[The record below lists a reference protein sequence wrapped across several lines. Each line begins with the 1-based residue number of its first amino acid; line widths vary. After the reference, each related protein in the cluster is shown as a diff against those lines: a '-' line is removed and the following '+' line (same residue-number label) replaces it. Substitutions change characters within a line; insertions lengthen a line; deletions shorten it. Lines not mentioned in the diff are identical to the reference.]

1 MFCYSLA
8 GCDSCDVSDVITG
21 EAVVLDL
28 RLARLAS
35 RSVALA
41 IDLLCQIVVL
51 FLLAII
57 VFTGTGMLDSALGIA
72 IGLVVLVFVLVG
84 YPVIAETLSRGRTLG
99 KLALGLRVVRDDG
112 GPIRFRHALVRGL
125 AGFFVDF
132 WALGLG
138 GAVAV
143 FVSLSSAKG
152 KRVGD
157 LLAGTVV
164 VRERMPTSGMVFMV
178 GMPPRLAGWAAT
190 LDLSRLPDDL
200 ALAVRNYLARRYDFN
215 IAAADALA
223 WRLAADVGQY
233 IGVPVPPGVHAADYL
248 AAVLAERRAREQA
261 RVGLAAPAPWG
272 TPVPPPPPPLSPES
286 NPFAPPV

>member
-1 MFCYSLA
+1 M
-8 GCDSCDVSDVITG
+8 SDVVTG
-21 EAVVLDL
+21 EAVALDL

-35 RSVALA
+35 RSLALA
-41 IDLLCQIVVL
+41 LDLLCQFAALGLLALVVL
-51 FLLAII
+51 S
-57 VFTGTGMLDSALGIA
+57 GPSPLDSALEVA
-72 IGLVVLVFVLVG
+72 LGLLIVVAVLVG
-84 YPVIAETLSRGRTLG
+84 YPVTAETLSRGRTLG

-132 WALGLG
+132 WALGLA

-164 VRERMPTSGMVFMV
+164 IRERMPAGELMVPV
-178 GMPPRLAGWAAT
+178 WMPAGFAGWAAT
-190 LDLSRLPDDL
+190 LDLSRLPDGL
-200 ALAVRNYLARRYDFN
+200 ALAVRNYLARRLDFD
-215 IAAADALA
+215 AGAADELA
-223 WRLAADVGQY
+223 WRLAGDVSQH
-233 IGVPVPPGVHAADYL
+233 IGVPVPPGVRPVDYL

-261 RVGLAAPAPWG
+261 RVGLSGPPPWATPPAPEA
-272 TPVPPPPPPLSPES
+272 PPPPPPSSPDS

>member
-1 MFCYSLA
+1 M
-8 GCDSCDVSDVITG
+8 SDVVTG
-21 EAVVLDL
+21 EAVALDL

-35 RSVALA
+35 RSLALA
-41 IDLLCQIVVL
+41 LDLLCQFAALGLLALVVL
-51 FLLAII
+51 S
-57 VFTGTGMLDSALGIA
+57 GPSPLDSALEIA
-72 IGLVVLVFVLVG
+72 LGLLIVVAVLVG
-84 YPVIAETLSRGRTLG
+84 YPVTAETLSRGRTLG

-132 WALGLG
+132 WALGLA

-143 FVSLSSAKG
+143 FVSLSSVKG

-164 VRERMPTSGMVFMV
+164 VRERMPAGGTAAPLW
-178 GMPPRLAGWAAT
+178 MPAGYAGWAAT
-190 LDLSRLPDDL
+190 LDLSRLPDGL
-200 ALAVRNYLARRYDFN
+200 ALAVRSYLARRLDFN
-215 IAAADALA
+215 AGAADELA
-223 WRLAADVGQY
+223 WRLAGDVSQH
-233 IGVPVPPGVHAADYL
+233 IGVPVPPGARPVDYL

-261 RVGLAAPAPWG
+261 RVGLSGPAPWSV
-272 TPVPPPPPPLSPES
+272 PPAQPAAPPPPPSSPDS

>member
-1 MFCYSLA
+1 M
-8 GCDSCDVSDVITG
+8 SDVVTG

-35 RSVALA
+35 RGVAMVLDVLCQVVAL
-41 IDLLCQIVVL
+41 IVLSIVVL
-51 FLLAII
+51 SGPSPLDTALEIVVGLL
-57 VFTGTGMLDSALGIA
+57 IA
-72 IGLVVLVFVLVG
+72 VAVLVG
-84 YPVIAETLSRGRTLG
+84 YPVTAETLSRGRTLG
-99 KLALGLRVVRDDG
+99 KAAMGLRVVRDDG

-132 WALGLG
+132 WALGVL

-143 FVSLSSAKG
+143 FVSLSSVKG

-157 LLAGTVV
+157 MLAGTVV
-164 VRERMPTSGMVFMV
+164 VRERMPASTAAVV
-178 GMPPRLAGWAAT
+178 YMPPWLAGWAAG

-200 ALAVRNYLARRYDFN
+200 ALAVRNYLARHLDFTVS
-215 IAAADALA
+215 AADSLA
-223 WRLAADVGQY
+223 WRLASDVQRH
-233 IGVPVPPGVHAADYL
+233 IGVPVPQGVRPTDYL

-261 RVGLAAPAPWG
+261 GVGMSGPAPWAAQPPAG
-272 TPVPPPPPPLSPES
+272 PPPSPDS

>member
-1 MFCYSLA
+1 
-8 GCDSCDVSDVITG
+8 VSDDDLVTG
-21 EAVVLDL
+21 EAVVLEL

-41 IDLLCQIVVL
+41 LDVLCEAVALLV
-51 FLLAII
+51 LAIVI
-57 VFTGTGMLDSALGIA
+57 FPVDSALEA
-72 IGLVVLVFVLVG
+72 VVGLLVTVAVLVG
-84 YPVIAETLSRGRTLG
+84 YPVTVETLTRGRTLG

-112 GPIRFRHALVRGL
+112 GPIVFRHALVRGL

-143 FVSLSSAKG
+143 FVSLFSAKG

-164 VRERMPTSGMVFMV
+164 VRERMPAGRV
-178 GMPPRLAGWAAT
+178 GAVWMPPRLASWAAG
-190 LDLSRLPDDL
+190 LDLSRVPDDL
-200 ALAVRNYLARRYDFN
+200 ALAVRNYLLRRGDFN
-215 IAAADALA
+215 PSAAEMLG
-223 WRLAADVGQY
+223 WRLAREVGEC
-233 IGVPVPPGVHAADYL
+233 IGVPVWRDVPVEDYL

-261 RVGLAAPAPWG
+261 RVGLSGPAPWSG
-272 TPVPPPPPPLSPES
+272 LPRVERPWGGQPQAPPSSGS
-286 NPFAPPV
+286 NPFVPPV